1 LPELATLERLA
12 ERRKEL
18 DGERVENETRV
29 SDLTRDQRKAD
40 GEVEN
45 VKARRQRDQQ
55 RMDSGQVSSPKDLQS
70 MQHEV
75 TALDRR
81 IRTLEDEELE
91 VMEAL
96 EEAEAVLTRVRDE
109 LGVLD
114 AQAAESESTRD
125 RAVAELDGQA
135 ADTQTE
141 RELTAAKIPDSL
153 LTLYD
158 KVRAQH
164 GGLGAAAL
172 RQRTCEGCRLELNGA
187 DLRELAALPSDE
199 VLRCPECNRI
209 LVRTSESGI

>member
-1 LPELATLERLA
+1 VFGVVGNSKPTLDA
-12 ERRKEL
+12 
-18 DGERVENETRV
+18 TRV
-29 SDLTRDQRKAD
+29 ISSTSE
-40 GEVEN
+40 GS
-45 VKARRQRDQQ
+45 ARRVTCARNGTS
-55 RMDSGQVSSPKDLQS
+55 RTPAGRRLPSSALRFTAASTVTSAILRIVKDR
-70 MQHEV
+70 V
-75 TALDRR
+75 GDRR
-81 IRTLEDEELE
+81 
-91 VMEAL
+91 
-96 EEAEAVLTRVRDE
+96 
-109 LGVLD
+109 
-114 AQAAESESTRD
+114 RD